1 LKLGAEIGNLNDEKQ
16 SWVFHSKTM
25 EKSLKFWWTYM
36 KNGGFELGQSGV
48 DPLFEWFHKYIYIY
62 TYIYVCVCFFYQP

>member
-1 LKLGAEIGNLNDEKQ
+1 
-16 SWVFHSKTM
+16 
-25 EKSLKFWWTYM
+25 M

-62 TYIYVCVCFFYQP
+62 IYICVCVFFLPAITEENIVFFTIKLWDYELQVNRTDPTDAT